1 MSAAQHL
8 LSSRILDSHA
18 GRCRNRHHRGRASC
32 NIPCSTE
39 IKRDYKQ
46 EVGGKEAR
54 VKSGSRNDQHRDA
67 SKNGRDARLTVTL
80 LPGRQPSGG
89 DAMVLTPSGSF
100 SSVPMSAHQTHHHVS
115 PLTPT
120 APHSAALNDT
130 EQALAEVEL
139 LAQNQKKL
147 GTLTNRMTTILSGFD
162 RRLIKLEST
171 MLPIHRSTQTLLRIQ
186 DNIDH
191 VLESLN
197 KTLGHYDVLQD
208 EEPLVMQGPS
218 TRNPQPYLDTIGRVK
233 QGLDFLVQS
242 NLQSQQ
248 KVMLKMN
255 DLIETG
261 SRNIA
266 DLIKDWLTAET
277 DQHSMELEENLSRE
291 VPLHRLSSATIDA
304 IVPLFS
310 FLKTLP
316 THPKTHHAPFS
327 SALVA
332 YSDIRGNHM
341 ENALVRL
348 AQRVLTYSQE
358 RLESSAGRSGMTAAW
373 QNDDEEAGYTR
384 GSAGISIWINSTLSM
399 AENELLMLTE
409 LLQSLSPPSSS
420 TTIQSTFARLL
431 RLPLRSF
438 ANTLNTLHNEVRR
451 RATSMHN
458 FFAFDIIGTLTNASH
473 QWESIIVANC
483 PKQESHHHHE
493 STPLHAL
500 TESLA
505 AFRNTA
511 MQVFPTFIQQVNSMP
526 LQRETEVPSTAV
538 NEITYSSLT
547 YMRHICEYADV
558 VGPLLATLGSG
569 NWLMG
574 AGGAPVLSLDID
586 QESILSQYLCDVLAA
601 LLNALEARSRAIRQ
615 QSTASI
621 FLFNNIGHIR
631 REIARSD
638 QESTSSL
645 AACLGTTASELIDGA
660 LRQANGSY
668 LDAWN
673 PVVSALMEDGMGLNA
688 KSGSKITAMGGGGER
703 AAVKDRFA

>member
-1 MSAAQHL
+1 M
-8 LSSRILDSHA
+8 
-18 GRCRNRHHRGRASC
+18 
-32 NIPCSTE
+32 T
-39 IKRDYKQ
+39 
-46 EVGGKEAR
+46 
-54 VKSGSRNDQHRDA
+54 
-67 SKNGRDARLTVTL
+67 
-80 LPGRQPSGG
+80 
-89 DAMVLTPSGSF
+89 LTPSGSY
-100 SSVPMSAHQTHHHVS
+100 SSLPISAHQQHHHAAAIS
-115 PLTPT
+115 PTT
-120 APHSAALNDT
+120 TPHSAALNDT

-147 GTLTNRMTTILSGFD
+147 GSLTNRMTSILSGFD

-208 EEPLVMQGPS
+208 EEPLVLQGPS

-233 QGLDFLVQS
+233 QGLEYLARSD
-242 NLQSQQ
+242 LQSQQ

-255 DLIETG
+255 DMIETG

-266 DLIKDWLTAET
+266 ELIKDWLTAET
-277 DQHSMELEENLSRE
+277 DQHSMDLDGRFSKEI
-291 VPLHRLSSATIDA
+291 PLPRLSSATVDA

-332 YSDIRGNHM
+332 YSDIRGNYM
-341 ENALVRL
+341 DVALGNM
-348 AQRVLTYSQE
+348 AQRILKYSQE
-358 RLESSAGRSGMTAAW
+358 RLETSAGRAGMTAAW
-373 QNDDEEAGYTR
+373 QHDEEDTGYTR
-384 GSAGISIWINSTLSM
+384 GSAGLSIWINATLDM
-399 AENELLMLTE
+399 AESELLMLTE
-409 LLQSLSPPSSS
+409 LLQSLTPPSST

-438 ANTLNTLHNEVRR
+438 AASLNSLHNEVRR
-451 RATSMHN
+451 NSTSMHN
-458 FFAFDIIGTLTNASH
+458 FFAFDIIGSLTNAS
-473 QWESIIVANC
+473 QRWESVIVANC
-483 PKQESHHHHE
+483 PRQESHHHHE

-500 TESLA
+500 TENLASL
-505 AFRNTA
+505 RNTA
-511 MQVFPTFIQQVNSMP
+511 MQIFPTYIQQVNAMP
-526 LQRETEVPSTAV
+526 LQRETEVPSTAI
-538 NEITYSSLT
+538 NEITYSSLNF
-547 YMRHICEYADV
+547 MRHICEYADV
-558 VGPLLATLGSG
+558 VGPLLNTLGVG

-574 AGGAPVLSLDID
+574 AGGAPVLSLGLDGAQD
-586 QESILSQYLCDVLAA
+586 SIFSQYLCDVLAA

-615 QSTASI
+615 PSTASI
-621 FLFNNIGHIR
+621 FLFNNIGYIR

-638 QESTSSL
+638 QESSSSL
-645 AACLGTTASELIDGA
+645 AACLGTTGSELIDGA
-660 LRQANGSY
+660 LRQANATY

-673 PVVSALMEDGMGLNA
+673 PVVSAIMEDGMGLSS

-703 AAVKDRFA
+703 AAVKDKFA